1 MADDAMSTAAGRF
14 THGYAGHVTLDM
26 VTLKMKTGTD
36 GARFICYLRARLK
49 RCALPC
55 C

>member
-1 MADDAMSTAAGRF
+1 MVTLDMVTLDMVTLDM
-14 THGYAGHVTLDM
+14 VTLDM